1 MAWMTSGSDLKALDT
16 MNSSRLWLIR
26 MTLGYVDDI
35 MIITQKMLFY
45 SLKLIVLK
53 HFWVLINTF

>member
-1 MAWMTSGSDLKALDT
+1 MTSGSDLKALDT
-16 MNSSRLWLIR
+16 MNNSRLWLIR
-26 MTLGYVDDI
+26 MTLGYVDEM

-53 HFWVLINTF
+53 HL